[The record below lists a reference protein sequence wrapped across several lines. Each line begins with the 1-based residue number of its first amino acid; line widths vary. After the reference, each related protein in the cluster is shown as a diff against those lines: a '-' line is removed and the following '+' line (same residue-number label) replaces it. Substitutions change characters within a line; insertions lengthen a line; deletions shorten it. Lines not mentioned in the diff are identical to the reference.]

1 MKLDKDDEWHYVLG
15 LTATRPHA
23 HDDSRSSCSGWWD
36 SLGDWHDQDSWF
48 SHFRNRSSW
57 SEGECSD
64 DWRDYRSGHH
74 HHARDEKAWN
84 FFYEEFETVGYL
96 IDSEWS
102 FPESTCDVED
112 WLSEY
117 SADLSCIMNEVKEA
131 ADGLINYE
139 RSANCPW
146 KWTLTD
152 SDGDEVDSD
161 RVYFDGDNHV
171 FAFNADKEG
180 EWKFRLCAN
189 NDFNGDFACTD
200 VKIEVEC

>member
-1 MKLDKDDEWHYVLG
+1 VRVQKVKAPKVDVQFQMHMGGIGSSSSGSSGSSDSSASTNGHSHSNDDCKDVRHYREHKDADAFNCRLQWISALGQDIKLKLDKDDEWHYVLG

-102 FPESTCDVED
+102 FPESTCEVED

-117 SADLSCIMNEVKEA
+117 
-131 ADGLINYE
+131 
-139 RSANCPW
+139 
-146 KWTLTD
+146 
-152 SDGDEVDSD
+152 
-161 RVYFDGDNHV
+161 
-171 FAFNADKEG
+171 
-180 EWKFRLCAN
+180 
-189 NDFNGDFACTD
+189 
-200 VKIEVEC
+200 